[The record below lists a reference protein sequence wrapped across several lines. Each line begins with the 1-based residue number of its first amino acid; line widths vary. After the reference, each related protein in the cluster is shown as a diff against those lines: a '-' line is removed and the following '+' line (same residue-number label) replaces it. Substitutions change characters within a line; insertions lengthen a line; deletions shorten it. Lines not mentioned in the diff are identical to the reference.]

1 MLQDLRFALRLL
13 VRDRTFTITAL
24 LTLAVCVGANTAML
38 SVIRSVLLKPLPFHD
53 AARIVLLYNSY
64 PNAGVPRVGS
74 AVPDYFDR
82 LTAVPAL
89 DQQALFRN
97 EGMTLGDESGAERLT
112 SLRATP
118 SLFRLVGAQP
128 VEGRVFSDA
137 EGEPGKDRVVLLS
150 YGFWQRKFGRGPVL
164 DKRIRLNGAEYQ
176 VVGVLGRGFTFLQN
190 DIDVY
195 VPASF
200 RPDDKGDNRRH
211 SNNWQM
217 LGHVRAGATI
227 DLVRQQVDALNASN
241 DQRFPEFRRVLKDAG
256 FHTVVVFL
264 QDDVVR
270 DVKAALYLLWGG
282 VLFVLVIGC
291 VNLAN
296 LVVVRAS
303 GRTREL
309 ATRHA
314 IGADLGRLARQLL
327 TETAA
332 LAVAG
337 GGLGILLG
345 WWALKSVK
353 ALHLDQLPR
362 GYEIALDPVTVASIV
377 GLTLLVG
384 IVLGLAPIAKLRRMN
399 LNVELREEG
408 RGGTAGRRANLIRSG
423 LAMSQVA
430 IALVVLAGAGLLFA
444 SFRAV
449 MHADLGFQPAHV
461 ATITVSLPGTTY
473 KDGPALVGF
482 EQRAL
487 DAIRALPQVEAAGGT
502 TLVPFSGNVTN
513 SVILAEGHV
522 MKPGESL
529 LAPSMG
535 TVTAGYFE
543 SMGVV
548 LQGGRS
554 FDRRDTK
561 DSPKVVVIDDRLAKA
576 FWPGRDAVGR
586 RLYFPDDRNDL
597 TKITPKTVFL
607 TVVGVIR
614 EVQMLDPR
622 GDITPVGT
630 VYFPYEQNAANTFTL
645 TIRSRS
651 DVGVTNSIRHA
662 LATIDPQVPVYRL
675 RTMNEWIDQAL
686 VGRRVPMLIAI
697 AFAVVA
703 LFLCAVGV
711 YGVLAYGVAQRRRE
725 LGVRLALGGTSG
737 RIFGLVL
744 ARGLRI
750 VAAGVLIG
758 LVGTFFVGQL
768 MRSQLV
774 DITPTNPVVL
784 LLVTLTLAAIAMIAS
799 LVPAW
804 RASRIDPIVV
814 LSR

>member
-24 LTLAVCVGANTAML
+24 LTLAVCIGANTAML
-38 SVIRSVLLKPLPFHD
+38 SVVRSVLLEPLPFRD

-64 PNAGVPRVGS
+64 PNAGAPRVGA
-74 AVPDYFDR
+74 AVPDYYDR
-82 LTAVPAL
+82 QTSVPAL

-118 SLFRLVGAQP
+118 SFFRMLGAAPAQ
-128 VEGRVFSDA
+128 GRIFNEA

-150 YGFWQRKFGRGPVL
+150 YGFWQRKFGLTPVG
-164 DKRIRLNGAEYQ
+164 DRKIRLNGAEYQ
-176 VVGVLGRGFTFLQN
+176 VVGVLSRDFTFLQN
-190 DIDVY
+190 DIDVF

-211 SNNWQM
+211 NNNWQM
-217 LGHVRAGATI
+217 LGHVGAGATI
-227 DLVRQQVDALNASN
+227 DQVRHEVDALNAGN
-241 DQRFPEFRRVLKDAG
+241 DQRFPEFKKILKDAG
-256 FHTVVVFL
+256 FRTVVVFL

-270 DVKAALYLLWGG
+270 DVKSALYLLWGG

-327 TETAA
+327 TETAV
-332 LAVAG
+332 LAVTG
-337 GGLGILLG
+337 GGLGVLVG
-345 WWALKSVK
+345 WWALKSAK

-384 IVLGLAPIAKLRRMN
+384 VVLGLAPIAKLRRMN

-423 LAMSQVA
+423 LAMAQVA

-449 MHADLGFQPAHV
+449 MRADLGFRPARV
-461 ATITVSLPGTTY
+461 ATVTVSLPGTTY

-487 DAIRALPQVEAAGGT
+487 DAVRALPQVEAAGGT

-529 LAPSMG
+529 LAPSFG

-548 LQGGRS
+548 LQGGRF
-554 FDRRDTK
+554 FDRRDTR
-561 DSPKVVVIDDRLAKA
+561 DSPKVVVIDDRLANV

-586 RLYFPDDRNDL
+586 RLYFPDDRSDL

-614 EVQMLDPR
+614 EMQMLDPR

-630 VYFPYEQNAANTFTL
+630 VYFPYEQNTSNTFTL
-645 TIRSRS
+645 TIRTRT
-651 DVGVTNSIRHA
+651 DVGMTNSVRHA
-662 LATIDPQVPVYRL
+662 LATIDPQVPVYRP
-675 RTMNEWIDQAL
+675 RTMTEWIDQAL

-750 VAAGVLIG
+750 VAAGVLGG
-758 LVGTFFVGQL
+758 LVGTFFVGQV

-774 DITPTNPVVL
+774 NITPTNPFVL
-784 LLVTLTLAAIAMIAS
+784 LLVTLTLAGVALVAT

>member
-13 VRDRTFTITAL
+13 ARDRTFTITAL
-24 LTLAVCVGANTAML
+24 LTLAVCIGANTAML
-38 SVIRSVLLKPLPFHD
+38 SVVRSVLLEPLPFRD
-53 AARIVLLYNSY
+53 AAQIVLLYNSY
-64 PNAGVPRVGS
+64 PNAGAPRVGA
-74 AVPDYFDR
+74 AVPDYYDR
-82 LTAVPAL
+82 QTAVPTL

-118 SLFRLVGAQP
+118 SFFRMLGAAPAQ
-128 VEGRVFSDA
+128 GRIFSEA

-150 YGFWQRKFGRGPVL
+150 YGFWQRKFGIAPVG
-164 DKRIRLNGAEYQ
+164 DRKIRLNGAEYQ
-176 VVGVLGRGFTFLQN
+176 VVGVLSRDFTFLQN
-190 DIDVY
+190 DIDVF

-200 RPDDKGDNRRH
+200 RPDDKSDNRRH
-211 SNNWQM
+211 NNNWQM

-227 DLVRQQVDALNASN
+227 DQVRQQVNALNARN
-241 DQRFPEFRRVLKDAG
+241 DQRFPEFKKILKDAG
-256 FHTVVVFL
+256 FRTVVVFL

-270 DVKAALYLLWGG
+270 DVKSALYLLWGG
-282 VLFVLVIGC
+282 VLFVLAIGC

-314 IGADLGRLARQLL
+314 IGADLGRLARQIL
-327 TETAA
+327 TETAV
-332 LAVAG
+332 LSLAG
-337 GGLGILLG
+337 GAFGILLG

-362 GYEIALDPVTVASIV
+362 GYEIALDPLTVAAIV
-377 GLTLLVG
+377 GMTLFVG
-384 IVLGLAPIAKLRRMN
+384 VVLGLAPVANLRRMN

-423 LAMSQVA
+423 MATAQVA

-449 MHADLGFQPAHV
+449 MGTDLGFQPAGV
-461 ATITVSLPGTTY
+461 ATVTVSVPGTLY
-473 KDGPALVGF
+473 KDAAAQVGF

-487 DAIRALPQVEAAGGT
+487 AAIRALPGVEAAGGT
-502 TLVPFSGNVTN
+502 TLVPFSGNVNN
-513 SVILAEGHV
+513 SVILGEGHE

-529 LAPSMG
+529 LAPSFG

-543 SMGVV
+543 SMGVT
-548 LQGGRS
+548 LQGGRF
-554 FDRRDTK
+554 FDQRDTLNA
-561 DSPKVVVIDDRLAKA
+561 PKVVMIDDRLAKA

-586 RLYFPDDRNDL
+586 RLYFPDDRSDL
-597 TKITPKTVFL
+597 TKITPKTQFF
-607 TVVGVIR
+607 TVIGVVR
-614 EVQMLDPR
+614 EMQMLDPR
-622 GDITPVGT
+622 GDIKPVGT
-630 VYFPYEQNAANTFTL
+630 VYFPYEQNTANTLTL
-645 TIRSRS
+645 TVKSRAEA
-651 DVGVTNSIRHA
+651 GMTNAVRQT
-662 LATIDPQVPVYRL
+662 LAGIDPQVPVFRP
-675 RTMNEWIDQAL
+675 RSMNEWIDNAL
-686 VGRRVPMLIAI
+686 VGRRVPMLLAM
-697 AFAVVA
+697 AFAAVA
-703 LFLCAVGV
+703 LLLCGIGV

-725 LGVRLALGGTSG
+725 LGVRLALGGTSR

-750 VAAGVLIG
+750 VVVGVVVGLAG
-758 LVGTFFVGQL
+758 TYFVGQL

-774 DITPTNPVVL
+774 NITPTNPLVL
-784 LLVTLTLAAIAMIAS
+784 LFVTMTLSAIALVAS

-804 RASRIDPIVV
+804 RASRINPIVV

>member
-1 MLQDLRFALRLL
+1 M
-13 VRDRTFTITAL
+13 
-24 LTLAVCVGANTAML
+24 
-38 SVIRSVLLKPLPFHD
+38 
-53 AARIVLLYNSY
+53 
-64 PNAGVPRVGS
+64 
-74 AVPDYFDR
+74 
-82 LTAVPAL
+82 
-89 DQQALFRN
+89 
-97 EGMTLGDESGAERLT
+97 
-112 SLRATP
+112 
-118 SLFRLVGAQP
+118 
-128 VEGRVFSDA
+128 
-137 EGEPGKDRVVLLS
+137 
-150 YGFWQRKFGRGPVL
+150 
-164 DKRIRLNGAEYQ
+164 
-176 VVGVLGRGFTFLQN
+176 
-190 DIDVY
+190 
-195 VPASF
+195 
-200 RPDDKGDNRRH
+200 
-211 SNNWQM
+211 
-217 LGHVRAGATI
+217 
-227 DLVRQQVDALNASN
+227 
-241 DQRFPEFRRVLKDAG
+241 
-256 FHTVVVFL
+256 
-264 QDDVVR
+264 
-270 DVKAALYLLWGG
+270 
-282 VLFVLVIGC
+282 
-291 VNLAN
+291 
-296 LVVVRAS
+296 
-303 GRTREL
+303 
-309 ATRHA
+309 
-314 IGADLGRLARQLL
+314 
-327 TETAA
+327 
-332 LAVAG
+332 
-337 GGLGILLG
+337 
-345 WWALKSVK
+345 K

-384 IVLGLAPIAKLRRMN
+384 VVLGLAPIAKLRRMN

-423 LAMSQVA
+423 LAMAQVA

-449 MHADLGFQPAHV
+449 MRADLGFRPARV
-461 ATITVSLPGTTY
+461 ATVTVSLPGTTY

-487 DAIRALPQVEAAGGT
+487 DAVRALPQVEAAGGT

-529 LAPSMG
+529 LAPSFG

-548 LQGGRS
+548 LQGGRF
-554 FDRRDTK
+554 FDRRDTR
-561 DSPKVVVIDDRLAKA
+561 DSPKVVVIDDRLANV

-586 RLYFPDDRNDL
+586 RLYFPDDRSDL

-614 EVQMLDPR
+614 EMQMLDPR

-630 VYFPYEQNAANTFTL
+630 VYFPYEQNTSNTFTL
-645 TIRSRS
+645 TIRTRT
-651 DVGVTNSIRHA
+651 DVGVTNSVRHA
-662 LATIDPQVPVYRL
+662 LATIDPQVPVYRP
-675 RTMNEWIDQAL
+675 RTMTEWIDQAL

-750 VAAGVLIG
+750 VAAGVLVG

-774 DITPTNPVVL
+774 NITPTNPVVL
-784 LLVTLTLAAIAMIAS
+784 LLRHAHTGGHRDDREPRARLAGVPHRSHRRAQPLVAPPDRGLERLADVGVCESETRLERAARQHPLAVHEEHVRHLAEEQAERQTGHAKPVRSARAPGRARARIRRSSRAAAPWHSPRPKAEAVRAPTRRARSSRHGESRKRTGAPTRPVHRRTSETACANCVRTPPSPAS
-799 LVPAW
+799 TIPERRITTRQPSASAA
-804 RASRIDPIVV
+804 RASASHSTHRVARKSEPGGQDSSTSDVPSRAVVVDAGRGDEQSRPVRGKPYRRDEAARAQDSAVVENGLAPGRPAARADAFARQIDDDVRAVDLASPRRAAGAGRPVRVPGDAASIPQPRGIAGQDHDVV
-814 LSR
+814 PSFRQGAPERLPEKSGAAGKQDLHEGPRCG